1 MITALIPAIHPA
13 DPIRK
18 LDLARDLNAVADLIE
33 LCFPIHQDPDG
44 MTYVKEMRN
53 TAQNVRL
60 MGSLA
65 HHPDLGPSRTAGFVW
80 EEDGR
85 ILGNLSLI
93 PLKKEG
99 RRVHLI
105 ANVAVHPDYR
115 RRGIARKLTQR
126 ALAYL
131 VRHGESQVWLQ
142 VRDDNQPA
150 VDLYQSL
157 SFVEQAARTT
167 WRIRPGEINTGLIP
181 VPDELS
187 MRRRMGDDW
196 LHQRD
201 WLEETY
207 PPVIRWNL
215 PVNFRRFEPGILQ
228 AFTNFMEGAHFKHW
242 VVTLDGKCQGVI
254 TWQRVESFA
263 NNLWLAFPAETE
275 EAFLLWA
282 LNTVCRRLPGRH
294 PLSVDYPR
302 GCFEKG
308 FRDLGFTFFRT
319 LVWMRCKLR

>member
-1 MITALIPAIHPA
+1 MTSALIPAIRPA

-18 LDLARDLNAVADLIE
+18 LDMASDLNAVADLIE

-44 MTYVKEMRN
+44 MTYVKEMRK
-53 TAQNVRL
+53 TAQNLRL
-60 MGSLA
+60 VGSLSLN
-65 HHPDLGPSRTAGFVW
+65 HDLGPSRTTGFVW
-80 EEDGR
+80 EDDGR

-93 PLKKEG
+93 PLKKDV

-150 VDLYQSL
+150 VDLYRSL
-157 SFVEQAARTT
+157 GFEEQAARTT
-167 WRIRPGEINTGLIP
+167 WRIRPGDIKTGLFP
-181 VPDELS
+181 KLDGLS
-187 MRRRMGDDW
+187 MRRRMSVDW
-196 LHQRD
+196 SNQRD
-201 WLEETY
+201 WLDETY
-207 PPVIRWNL
+207 PQNIRWNL
-215 PVNFRRFEPGILQ
+215 PVNFRRFSPGILQ
-228 AFTNFMEGAHFKHW
+228 AFSNFMEGAYFKHW
-242 VVTLDGKCQGVI
+242 SVTLDGKCQGVI
-254 TWQRVESFA
+254 TWQRAESFA

-275 EAFLLWA
+275 DACLLWA
-282 LNTVCRRLPGRH
+282 LNTACRRLPGRH
-294 PLSVDYPR
+294 PLSVDYPK

-308 FRDLGFTFFRT
+308 FWDLGFTCFRT
-319 LVWMRCKLR
+319 LVWMRCRL